1 MKYGIYNAY
10 WTHEWSAD
18 YESSLDA
25 AKAAS
30 VFAANGDLDEAGFY
44 SGAWANTPIPVILVG
59 TTSGT
64 GSEMTRV
71 AVLTDSRGRKHSIKH
86 DLLSPALSFGDS
98 RGKEIG
104 MPMDKLRRVVI
115 GTAIFTVAPAL
126 AIVISVISLSK
137 KLGIPLPWMRLSVV
151 GAITY
156 ETPAAANALSAMGLE
171 WADIMELT
179 ATQYVTV
186 AAVMTMGIM
195 VGIWLVPVV
204 GKRLISGMI
213 NLEKRDKK
221 WGEIFS
227 AALFLGMI
235 SAFLGYVFDSEAST
249 LSAATLRRSERFPFR
264 LLSFCRQQYHS
275 QRPWEDSC
283 CCG

>member
-1 MKYGIYNAY
+1 MQFYVNHPVLFLLAGIIVLIVLAQ
-10 WTHEWSAD
+10 
-18 YESSLDA
+18 SLFFLR
-25 AKAAS
+25 KA
-30 VFAANGDLDEAGFY
+30 
-44 SGAWANTPIPVILVG
+44 W
-59 TTSGT
+59 
-64 GSEMTRV
+64 R
-71 AVLTDSRGRKHSIKH
+71 
-86 DLLSPALSFGDS
+86 

-171 WADIMELT
+171 WADILELT

-235 SAFLGYVFDSEAST
+235 SAFLGYVFDDFT
-249 LSAATLRRSERFPFR
+249 DIFHGDLRGLIPPLVMFVSAAMMGICGLAMNKLNWRWMNDYALPISLLAGMISAIPITA
-264 LLSFCRQQYHS
+264 LLS
-275 QRPWEDSC
+275 
-283 CCG
+283 

>member
-1 MKYGIYNAY
+1 MQFYVNHPVLFLLAGIIVLIVLAQ
-10 WTHEWSAD
+10 
-18 YESSLDA
+18 SLFFLR
-25 AKAAS
+25 KA
-30 VFAANGDLDEAGFY
+30 
-44 SGAWANTPIPVILVG
+44 W
-59 TTSGT
+59 
-64 GSEMTRV
+64 R
-71 AVLTDSRGRKHSIKH
+71 
-86 DLLSPALSFGDS
+86 

-235 SAFLGYVFDSEAST
+235 SAFLGYVFDDFT
-249 LSAATLRRSERFPFR
+249 DFFHGDLRGLIPPLVMFVSAAMMGICGLAMKKLNWRWMNDYALPISLLAGMISAIPITA
-264 LLSFCRQQYHS
+264 LLS
-275 QRPWEDSC
+275 
-283 CCG
+283 

>member
-1 MKYGIYNAY
+1 MQFYVNHPVLFLLAGIIVLIVLAQ
-10 WTHEWSAD
+10 
-18 YESSLDA
+18 SLFFLR
-25 AKAAS
+25 KA
-30 VFAANGDLDEAGFY
+30 
-44 SGAWANTPIPVILVG
+44 W
-59 TTSGT
+59 
-64 GSEMTRV
+64 R
-71 AVLTDSRGRKHSIKH
+71 
-86 DLLSPALSFGDS
+86 

-213 NLEKRDKK
+213 NLEKRDKN

-235 SAFLGYVFDSEAST
+235 SAFLGYVFDDFT
-249 LSAATLRRSERFPFR
+249 DIFHGDLRGLIPPLVMFVSAAMMGICGLAMKKLNWRWMNDYALPISLLAGMISAIPITA
-264 LLSFCRQQYHS
+264 LLS
-275 QRPWEDSC
+275 
-283 CCG
+283 

>member
-1 MKYGIYNAY
+1 MQFQVNHPVLFLLAGIIV
-10 WTHEWSAD
+10 
-18 YESSLDA
+18 L
-25 AKAAS
+25 
-30 VFAANGDLDEAGFY
+30 
-44 SGAWANTPIPVILVG
+44 
-59 TTSGT
+59 
-64 GSEMTRV
+64 
-71 AVLTDSRGRKHSIKH
+71 AVLAQSVYFLLKAWRHGR
-86 DLLSPALSFGDS
+86 
-98 RGKEIG
+98 EIG
-104 MPMDKLRRVVI
+104 MEMDKLKRI
-115 GTAIFTVAPAL
+115 ALSTAIFTVAPAL

-137 KLGIPLPWMRLSVV
+137 KLVIPLPWMRLSVV

-171 WADIMELT
+171 WAEITSLT

-204 GKRLISGMI
+204 GKRLIGGMI

-235 SAFLGYVFDSEAST
+235 SAFLGYVFDDFTSVFHGDTSGLIPPLVMLCSALTMGICALAMKKLHWRWMNDYALPISLLVGM
-249 LSAATLRRSERFPFR
+249 LSAIPITAWL
-264 LLSFCRQQYHS
+264 
-275 QRPWEDSC
+275 
-283 CCG
+283 G

>member
-1 MKYGIYNAY
+1 MEFNINHPILFLLAGIIVLIVLAQSV
-10 WTHEWSAD
+10 WF
-18 YESSLDA
+18 LR
-25 AKAAS
+25 KA
-30 VFAANGDLDEAGFY
+30 
-44 SGAWANTPIPVILVG
+44 W
-59 TTSGT
+59 
-64 GSEMTRV
+64 R
-71 AVLTDSRGRKHSIKH
+71 H
-86 DLLSPALSFGDS
+86 
-98 RGKEIG
+98 GKEIG
-104 MPMDKLRRVVI
+104 MPMDKLRRI
-115 GTAIFTVAPAL
+115 AISTAVFTIAPAL

-171 WADIMELT
+171 WAEITRLT

-204 GKRLISGMI
+204 GKKLIGGMI

-227 AALFLGMI
+227 ASLFLGMI
-235 SAFLGYVFDSEAST
+235 SAFLGYVFDDFTEIFHGST
-249 LSAATLRRSERFPFR
+249 RGLVPPLVMLVSAAMMGLCGLALKKLNWRWMNDYALPIS
-264 LLSFCRQQYHS
+264 LLVGMVSAI
-275 QRPWEDSC
+275 PITAWL
-283 CCG
+283 G